1 VLPSPS
7 LVKKKDV
14 KVNVS
19 EVWVLENK
27 WFMLI
32 FNKSQITKEIPKD
45 KNSANVMSV
54 FTKGYCNGW

>member
-1 VLPSPS
+1 M
-7 LVKKKDV
+7 
-14 KVNVS
+14 NVS